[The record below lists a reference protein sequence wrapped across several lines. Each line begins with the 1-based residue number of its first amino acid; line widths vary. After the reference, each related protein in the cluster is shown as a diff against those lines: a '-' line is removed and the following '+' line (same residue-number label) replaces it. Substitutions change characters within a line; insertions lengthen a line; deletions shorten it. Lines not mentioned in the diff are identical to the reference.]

1 MLNLAIPL
9 DVSDPLLMD
18 DDERRAFLAP
28 DPLRPQG
35 PFVIHDQKRGATGY
49 RGVTRAG
56 RKFQVQVR
64 SHGTLHYLGVFPTAE
79 EAAHAYDQKARELHG
94 EWAILNFPDSEAA

>member
-1 MLNLAIPL
+1 MLHLAIPL
-9 DVSDPLLMD
+9 DSSDELLMG
-18 DDERRAFLAP
+18 DDERRAFLAY
-28 DPLRPQG
+28 DPRPVG
-35 PFVIHDQKRGATGY
+35 RFVIHDQKRGATGY

-64 SHGTLHYLGVFPTAE
+64 SHGALHYLGVFPTAE